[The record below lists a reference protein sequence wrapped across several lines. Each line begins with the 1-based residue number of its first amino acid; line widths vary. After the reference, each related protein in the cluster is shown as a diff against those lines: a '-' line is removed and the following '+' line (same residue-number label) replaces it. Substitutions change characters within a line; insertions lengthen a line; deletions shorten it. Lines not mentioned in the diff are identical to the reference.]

1 MPKQREIW
9 VISGDSLPSKL
20 TIKDTADVDDLS
32 RQLSK
37 TNIFGESKDIVKS
50 KYSVKLADGT
60 TVKRNVKICDLA
72 GDYDNPLRIEI
83 NNATVTIHLGK
94 NFLITPSCQNV
105 ASTAANGNLYL
116 SGFGS
121 LPTSFRVDAT
131 DDCLVWSELCPSD
144 TEISDVN
151 CDMPLIGEL
160 MSMIPRG
167 EDPGGGVDT
176 IFASEQSLFSSSCN
190 GSTSLKSLNLEV
202 GIATSHSKCDH
213 ILGQESFPCG
223 FIELK
228 GGNHSLTHG
237 NRQSAMYGTH
247 FAIGLQNRGVPRDK
261 IIVPSY
267 TYNGILIQFG
277 ATIVLAPSFPVFW
290 TISEVLDMSGSS
302 NRRLAAAYIRKANI
316 WIEKLRLFDTS
327 LPIEAITAMEFDE
340 SAYHIKRIT
349 NDVAIRGF
357 GLFSERGTDISQ
369 GIEHW
374 GRVLNVLFEDIN
386 TRPHVAFPLAIRT
399 PNTCSEDY
407 IIIYK
412 DLHREG
418 YRIGCPNR
426 VDQEMMFIKYRDEFT
441 RVMELVYDAGVIHC
455 DLYLSNVMWRMNE
468 SDNIDIVI
476 IDWDCAH
483 CLIEGRFYPKVL
495 EALAAHKPTRNA
507 VFGRSFDERYIAV
520 LSRELCESDKEM
532 WIDLASGEKGK
543 VDDAFYGL
551 FSQM

>member
-1 MPKQREIW
+1 MPKGREIW
-9 VISGDSLPSKL
+9 VTTGDSMPSKL
-20 TIKDTADVDDLS
+20 TMKDTADIDDLS
-32 RQLSK
+32 GQLSR
-37 TNIFGESKDIVKS
+37 TNIFGESKDIGKAN
-50 KYSVKLADGT
+50 YNVKLCDGT
-60 TVKRNVKICDLA
+60 TVKRNVNIFDLPS
-72 GDYDNPLRIEI
+72 DYDNPLRIEI
-83 NNATVTIHLGK
+83 KYATTFRPDN
-94 NFLITPSCQNV
+94 NFLITPSCQNA

-131 DDCLVWSELCPSD
+131 DDCVVWSELCPTD
-144 TEISDVN
+144 AEISVVN

-160 MSMIPRG
+160 MGMIPRG
-167 EDPGGGVDT
+167 EDPGGGVDA
-176 IFASEQSLFSSSCN
+176 IFASEQSLFSSFCN

-202 GIATSHSKCDH
+202 GIALTRSKCDH
-213 ILGQESFPCG
+213 ILGQETLHPGG

-228 GGNHSLTHG
+228 GGNHSLTQG

-247 FAIGLQNRGVPRDK
+247 FAIGLLNRGVPREK

-267 TYNGILIQFG
+267 TYNGMIIQFG

-290 TISEVLDMSGSS
+290 TISEVLDMSSAS
-302 NRRLAAAYIRKANI
+302 RRRLAAAYIRKANI
-316 WIEKLRLFDTS
+316 WIKKLRLLDTS
-327 LPIEAITAMEFDE
+327 LPIEAVTAMEFDE

-349 NDVAIRGF
+349 NNVASRGF
-357 GLFSERGTDISQ
+357 GLFSERETDISQ

-386 TRPHVAFPLAIRT
+386 IRPHVAFPLAIRT
-399 PNTCSEDY
+399 PNKSLDDY

-412 DLHREG
+412 DLCRED

-426 VDQEMMFIKYRDEFT
+426 VDQEEMYIKYRDEFI
-441 RVMELVYDAGVIHC
+441 RIMKLVHDAGVIHC
-455 DLYLSNVMWRMNE
+455 DLYLSNVMWRINE

-495 EALAAHKPTRNA
+495 EAQASHKPTRSA
-507 VFGRSFDERYIAV
+507 VFGRVFDERYIAV
-520 LSRELCESDKEM
+520 LSIELCESDREM
-532 WIDLASGEKGK
+532 WIDLASGEKEK
-543 VDDAFYGL
+543 VDDAFFGL